1 VKDGAHSV
9 PPDQLSPDEAI
20 HSDEI
25 LPAIATHLNV
35 VWQYN
40 WGGLLYPL
48 LEGIAFNFTDSPE
61 DQTLLRFLFDLDYAL
76 CQAGEIEPNFT
87 ITLATKR

>member
-1 VKDGAHSV
+1 MKSVTQSGKDPSPAGLV
-9 PPDQLSPDEAI
+9 GGLPDMSR
-20 HSDEI
+20 
-25 LPAIATHLNV
+25 HLNV

-48 LEGIAFNFTDSPE
+48 LEGIALNFTASDE
-61 DQTLLRFLFDLDYAL
+61 DQALLKFLFNLDYAL
-76 CQAGEIEPNFT
+76 DQSGEIEPNFT